1 MKVLHVLTS
10 FLSKL
15 FKSTIQQQIDII
27 LPIAENAVR
36 QIADDP
42 SILTN
47 EEKRQRAISMV
58 ITELTSK
65 EVIFA
70 KRLINLC
77 IEIAVVQLKGVE

>member
-10 FLSKL
+10 LLSKL

-27 LPIAENAVR
+27 LPIAENVVR

-58 ITELTSK
+58 IAELTSK

>member
-10 FLSKL
+10 LLSKL

-58 ITELTSK
+58 IAELTSK